1 MYKQKSP
8 GTICSGADVLLQIQI
23 PDDSYIFFSHPDCT
37 VGSGITPDQLPMAG
51 RGLSPPVGTCTLP
64 RRSYSIYSIHYKS
77 IVLYFQ
83 GLCFLFNLYF
93 HIFTSTN
100 PPKKQIFLWVVTFLI
115 YFIIFLFLLSLF
127 HVYKYCNNII
137 FLSDALI
144 SPSKIPL
151 YPFFSYLVQIFSY
164 LVQKFLTFFT
174 HFLCILKVFSD
185 ENTFS

>member
-1 MYKQKSP
+1 MFGINCTCVTYRPFLSNKRHYLLSSRLYCRYRNSFCLRKSP
-8 GTICSGADVLLQIQI
+8 IPPHRYGSRTI
-23 PDDSYIFFSHPDCT
+23 
-37 VGSGITPDQLPMAG
+37 
-51 RGLSPPVGTCTLP
+51 PPVGTCTLP

>member
-1 MYKQKSP
+1 MK
-8 GTICSGADVLLQIQI
+8 I
-23 PDDSYIFFSHPDCT
+23 
-37 VGSGITPDQLPMAG
+37 M
-51 RGLSPPVGTCTLP
+51 P

>member
-1 MYKQKSP
+1 MLFLCITLLSSRLYCRYRNYTDSA
-8 GTICSGADVLLQIQI
+8 GTC
-23 PDDSYIFFSHPDCT
+23 HT
-37 VGSGITPDQLPMAG
+37 GSRTI
-51 RGLSPPVGTCTLP
+51 PPVGTCTLP

-83 GLCFLFNLYF
+83 GFCFLFNLYF

>member
-1 MYKQKSP
+1 MFHLLSSRLYCRYRNSFCLRKSP
-8 GTICSGADVLLQIQI
+8 IPPHRCGSRTI
-23 PDDSYIFFSHPDCT
+23 
-37 VGSGITPDQLPMAG
+37 
-51 RGLSPPVGTCTLP
+51 PPVGTCTLP

-93 HIFTSTN
+93 HKHKSSKKTN
-100 PPKKQIFLWVVTFLI
+100 FLTGSHFLI

>member
-1 MYKQKSP
+1 MRRKIFESLCKK
-8 GTICSGADVLLQIQI
+8 I
-23 PDDSYIFFSHPDCT
+23 PDVIRRGIICKITFSSLIQTLLSVLEFHQISRQS
-37 VGSGITPDQLPMAG
+37 GSRTI
-51 RGLSPPVGTCTLP
+51 PPVGTCTLP